1 MVQNSLQHFATEVYV
16 RMKCKCTAKF
26 VLRQRKKNLNFLYS
40 VPCLI
45 SSEFPVQFP
54 QYVLHNLLSEFP
66 QDVLG
71 VIVHIIKMLL
81 SMNIT
86 ISSQHLVCSMSIC
99 CLYCPANIYIVPVKI
114 ICTHISCTH
123 TDIFFCQVLIHL
135 FMLKSYQSPC
145 FISQQL
151 HTHVQR

>member
-1 MVQNSLQHFATEVYV
+1 MY
-16 RMKCKCTAKF
+16 AKF
-26 VLRQRKKNLNFLYS
+26 VLRQRKKNLNFLYN
-40 VPCLI
+40 VPCF

-54 QYVLHNLLSEFP
+54 QYVLHNLLSEFL
-66 QDVLG
+66 QYVLG

-86 ISSQHLVCSMSIC
+86 ISSQHLVCYMSIC
-99 CLYCPANIYIVPVKI
+99 CLYFSCQHLYCSCQS

-151 HTHVQR
+151 HRHTYRDKLTDSTHSQR